1 VICINKC
8 DINQEL
14 AEQIRSTARKWKLKT
29 IGDIPY
35 DPAVTK
41 AQVAGKSI
49 IEYSN
54 GSLRSSLMSL
64 WQSVLETLEEIE
76 INRS

>member
-1 VICINKC
+1 MLSCLIVPG
-8 DINQEL
+8 
-14 AEQIRSTARKWKLKT
+14 T

-54 GSLRSSLMSL
+54 GSLRDRLMSL
-64 WQSVLETLEEIE
+64 WQLVLETLEESKSTGAE
-76 INRS
+76 

>member
-1 VICINKC
+1 MLSCLIVPG
-8 DINQEL
+8 
-14 AEQIRSTARKWKLKT
+14 T

-54 GSLRSSLMSL
+54 GSLRDRLMSL
-64 WQSVLETLEEIE
+64 WQSVLETLEE
-76 INRS
+76 SK